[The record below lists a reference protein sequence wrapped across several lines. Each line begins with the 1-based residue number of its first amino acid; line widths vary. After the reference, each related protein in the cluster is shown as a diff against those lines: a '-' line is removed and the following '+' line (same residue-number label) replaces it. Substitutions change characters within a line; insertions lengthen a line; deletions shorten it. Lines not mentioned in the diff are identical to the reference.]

1 MRLVVLLAALIHC
14 VPAYDVDVKKLEGL
28 ARARVEVESGH
39 RPAYVYCIY
48 IYMTNEMLKLAE
60 CRYFL
65 TI

>member
-39 RPAYVYCIY
+39 RPAYISCV
-48 IYMTNEMLKLAE
+48 YMTNEMRKLAE
-60 CRYFL
+60 CHYFL

>member
-48 IYMTNEMLKLAE
+48 IYDERNAKTRRVPLL
-60 CRYFL
+60 F
-65 TI
+65 